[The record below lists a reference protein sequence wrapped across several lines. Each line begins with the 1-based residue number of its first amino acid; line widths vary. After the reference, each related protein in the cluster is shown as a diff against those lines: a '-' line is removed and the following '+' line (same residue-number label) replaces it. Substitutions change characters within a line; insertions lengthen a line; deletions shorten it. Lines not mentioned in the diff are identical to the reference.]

1 MTTLALRCRHLCT
14 LLWPFRSFNEFF
26 IAIVY
31 FVQGSGGITA
41 IASSLLLHEELHLD
55 FYQMG
60 LIGAVSVVPWS
71 VKPLYGILSDIFPIG
86 GFRRRPYLHLAPFL
100 AVGGYLAIALYAHD
114 FVSFVVP
121 LVIANIGLGFTDV
134 ATDGLV
140 VEQSTEKTAGRLQG
154 ISQGS
159 IRVAAFITGFFS
171 GLLISRGIF
180 TSHEMYFIAAA
191 LPALTFVASFFVREQ
206 RVTRETAV
214 IARSELSPAFI
225 ITLAAVFCAIIAHTV
240 FPDYLAGVLHIP
252 GIAVTLTVWGLFIAW
267 MAAYFWKL
275 KQAKLTTSF
284 IFLAA
289 LFILLWR
296 FNPGAGS
303 PLFFYTKDTLGVSEE
318 VLGFMDTAGNL
329 GSILAVILAV
339 RFFDKFNL
347 KNTLLWTVVAAGL
360 FGFSTFAVTRP
371 ELGMLIGDTFIIK
384 ALATLVALPV
394 YFFEMLFS
402 AFAGGSWHA
411 FWQTA
416 WNLKPMEHFLYLQGF
431 CAEVLFM
438 LAYIPLL
445 KLAVLITPKKAE
457 ATNFAVIASIM
468 NIGLAATSFTS
479 GWLYEYFKNPALSA
493 DVIDVSAIEILVW
506 INIVTS
512 FACLLVW
519 PWLKQVKR

>member
-1 MTTLALRCRHLCT
+1 MSIIALRLKNLC
-14 LLWPFRSFNEFF
+14 PFRSFNEFF

-41 IASSLLLHEELHLD
+41 IASSLILREELQLD

-71 VKPLYGILSDIFPIG
+71 VKPLYGILSDLFPIG
-86 GFRRRPYLHLAPFL
+86 GFRRRPYLHIAPLL
-100 AVGGYLAIALYAHD
+100 AVAGYAAIALYAHD
-114 FVSFVVP
+114 FLSFIIP

-154 ISQGS
+154 ISQGA
-159 IRVAAFITGFFS
+159 IRVAALITGFFS
-171 GLLISRGIF
+171 GLLIARGFF
-180 TSHEMYFIAAA
+180 TNHEMYFIAAA
-191 LPALTFVASFFVREQ
+191 LPLMTFVASFFVQEQ
-206 RVTRETAV
+206 RVTKQTATV
-214 IARSELSPAFI
+214 ARSELSLTFI
-225 ITLAAVFCAIIAHTV
+225 VTLAMVFCAIIGHTV
-240 FPDYLAGVLHIP
+240 FPEAIAKFTGLP
-252 GIAVTLTVWGLFIAW
+252 GIAVTLTVWGLFVAW

-303 PLFFYTKDTLGVSEE
+303 PLFFYTKDTLKVSEE
-318 VLGFMDTAGNL
+318 VLGFMDTAGQV

-339 RFFDKFNL
+339 KFFDRFNL
-347 KNTLLWTVVAAGL
+347 KSVLLWTVTAAAL

-371 ELGMLIGDTFIIK
+371 EFGVLIGDNLLIK
-384 ALATLVALPV
+384 LLGTLVALPA
-394 YFFEMLFS
+394 YFFEMFFSLFT
-402 AFAGGSWHA
+402 GGVWQS

-416 WNLKPMEHFLYLQGF
+416 WNLRPIEHFLYLQGF
-431 CAEVLFM
+431 CAEILFM

-445 KLAVLITPKKAE
+445 KFAVLVTPKKAE

-479 GWLYEYFKNPALSA
+479 GWLYEQLKDPTLAEGL
-493 DVIDVSAIEILVW
+493 IDVSAIEILIW
-506 INIVTS
+506 INIATS

-519 PWLKQVKR
+519 PWLKRVKRS